1 MFPGVLILM
10 GAAAL
15 YLVPSMLAW
24 GRESFGL
31 VLALNVFLGWTFF
44 GYMAALFIAFASP
57 KRDRRPKREC
67 PECGELML
75 ERAKLCPHCG
85 SRSEPALLLRLQVAK

>member
-1 MFPGVLILM
+1 MFAGVLILM

-24 GRESFGL
+24 RRESFGL

-44 GYMAALFIAFASP
+44 GYMAALFVGFASP

-67 PECGELML
+67 PECAELML

-85 SRSEPALLLRLQVAK
+85 SRSEPALLLRLRPAK